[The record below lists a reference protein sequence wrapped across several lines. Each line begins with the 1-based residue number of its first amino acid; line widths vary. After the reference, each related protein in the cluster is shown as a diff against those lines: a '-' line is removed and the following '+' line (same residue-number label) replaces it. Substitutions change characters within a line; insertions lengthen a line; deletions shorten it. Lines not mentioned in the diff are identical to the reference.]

1 MPDWRR
7 LIRQRLKDV
16 SLPPADEIG
25 IVEELAQH
33 VEDCYRDCRARGL
46 SEADAEAASLAEI
59 DEANLVSD
67 MRQWLLPD

>member
-7 LIRQRLKDV
+7 LIRQRLAAV

-33 VEDCYRDCRARGL
+33 VEDCYEELCARGL
-46 SEADAEAASLAEI
+46 APCEAEALSLKEI
-59 DEANLVSD
+59 DGAQLAQELKES
-67 MRQWLLPD
+67 LPRE